1 MYIQKIIFITLLTL
15 IISCGGNY
23 TGNEEEMVNSV
34 SFELHPFLAVGHTG
48 IIYTSRKGTLWHRIS
63 SGTVKNLYDVTYGK
77 SKYIIVGSEG
87 TGYRSVFS
95 ISANYNI
102 SKTTTTYNK
111 ESMFFPTSGGG

>member
-63 SGTVKNLYDVTYGK
+63 SGTVKNLISICGRPAVPKINATPSDK
-77 SKYIIVGSEG
+77 AEIGS
-87 TGYRSVFS
+87 V
-95 ISANYNI
+95 IN
-102 SKTTTTYNK
+102 
-111 ESMFFPTSGGG
+111 FPG

>member
-87 TGYRSVFS
+87 TML
-95 ISANYNI
+95 IS
-102 SKTTTTYNK
+102 SDR
-111 ESMFFPTSGGG
+111 TSWE